1 MQTSKL
7 FVDTSGWMAYLVVGE
22 SQHAQAVQEI
32 DHALDDASI
41 AIYTTDHILDE
52 LVALMQSRRLPRTH
66 ILRDVN
72 GLLIAP
78 KITKLYT
85 DGLLYLAAWN
95 VLMHQTDKGW
105 SLADAISILR
115 MQEFGM
121 TEALTTD
128 HHFEQAGF
136 VRLLA

>member
-41 AIYTTDHILDE
+41 AIYTTDHILAE
-52 LVALMQSRRLPRTH
+52 LVALMQARRLPRAH

-78 KITKLYT
+78 KIIKL
-85 DGLLYLAAWN
+85 
-95 VLMHQTDKGW
+95 
-105 SLADAISILR
+105 
-115 MQEFGM
+115 
-121 TEALTTD
+121 
-128 HHFEQAGF
+128 
-136 VRLLA
+136 